1 MERKL
6 TNNLGLKLISIFLA
20 FFIWLAVVNISNPEI
35 QGSKEVPLEI
45 LNERVLEAS
54 GKTYELLGDKDT
66 VTVAYKVRTLD
77 AGSVTASDFRAYI
90 DLAEMYEPTGAVP
103 VKIEVKN
110 NRVDSATPK
119 PGVVRVDTE
128 DIQRKRFPLTVYLD
142 GETEGGYQ
150 EGRASISPSYIYVTG
165 PISIVGQI
173 NKVGIVIGIEGANA
187 ICPALL
193 L

>member
-77 AGSVTASDFRAYI
+77 AGASRFRFQ
-90 DLAEMYEPTGAVP
+90 G
-103 VKIEVKN
+103 
-110 NRVDSATPK
+110 
-119 PGVVRVDTE
+119 
-128 DIQRKRFPLTVYLD
+128 
-142 GETEGGYQ
+142 
-150 EGRASISPSYIYVTG
+150 IYRSG
-165 PISIVGQI
+165 
-173 NKVGIVIGIEGANA
+173 
-187 ICPALL
+187 
-193 L
+193 